1 MKKLLTSVILLSNVC
16 FLHAQMRAH
25 NEKPDYADVK
35 AMVEKYGQSIIN
47 ADSIL
52 AYSLFDHIAKVSFI
66 HSRGDEHGWED
77 ISRNIYKF
85 LGDTYSTRKLTIDYE
100 NYWIL
105 ECAARVELHYTFDG
119 TLKKDNSNVQI
130 KYRETQLWRRE
141 GDEWKLAEV
150 HDSNMPDNSVQQP
163 F

>member
-1 MKKLLTSVILLSNVC
+1 MKKLLLSVILLSIVY
-16 FLHAQMRAH
+16 FLHAQMKTR
-25 NEKPDYADVK
+25 NVRPDYADVK
-35 AMVEKYGQSIIN
+35 DMVEKYGTSIIN

-66 HSRGDEHGWED
+66 HARGDEHGWGE

-85 LGDTYSTRKLTIDYE
+85 LGDTYSTRKLTVDYE
-100 NYWIL
+100 DYWIL

-119 TLKKDNSNVQI
+119 TLKKDNSNVQV

-141 GDEWKLAEV
+141 SDEWKLAEV
-150 HDSNMPDNSVQQP
+150 HDSNMPVNGVQQP